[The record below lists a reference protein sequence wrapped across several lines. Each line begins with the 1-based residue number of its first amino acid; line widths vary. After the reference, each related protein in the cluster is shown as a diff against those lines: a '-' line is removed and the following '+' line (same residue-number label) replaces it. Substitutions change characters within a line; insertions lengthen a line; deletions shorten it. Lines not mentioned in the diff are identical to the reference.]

1 MLDFIRIACAVP
13 DVSVGDVEKN
23 AETICSYLAQADEK
37 KVDLL
42 LFPELCLTG
51 ASCGDLF
58 FDDALHTAVTS
69 GVKKIVEASQ
79 AHPGVTL
86 VIGLPWKVG
95 IRRLNCA
102 MVISGGEIL
111 GMAEKKHLTVE

>member
-58 FDDALHTAVTS
+58 FDDALHTLS
-69 GVKKIVEASQ
+69 LI
-79 AHPGVTL
+79 H
-86 VIGLPWKVG
+86 I
-95 IRRLNCA
+95 
-102 MVISGGEIL
+102 
-111 GMAEKKHLTVE
+111 